1 MAGATPVEWII
12 TNGGT
17 FDRIASG
24 DYKDNQQAKTS
35 ASPRSSGDRARDRG
49 RWF

>member
-12 TNGGT
+12 TIGGT

-24 DYKDNQQAKTS
+24 DNKDNQ
-35 ASPRSSGDRARDRG
+35 
-49 RWF
+49 